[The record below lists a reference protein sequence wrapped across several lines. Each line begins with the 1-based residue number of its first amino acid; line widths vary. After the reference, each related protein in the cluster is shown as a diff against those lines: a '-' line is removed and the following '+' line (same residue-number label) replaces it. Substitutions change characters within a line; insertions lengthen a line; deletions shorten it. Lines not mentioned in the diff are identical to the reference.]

1 MGKKKSEIKYD
12 NLCNGCKNAVLK
24 SVDIFS

>member
-1 MGKKKSEIKYD
+1 MGKKKSEIKHD
-12 NLCNGCKNAVLK
+12 TLCNDCKNAVLK